1 MVSCSIKQMDWSAL
15 SICFSKICVNA
26 NFGESIGFIFIFWVS
41 GPLGIFESDYVVDS
55 TWWIIFCEN
64 NEAYH
69 LIKDFS
75 IARIPQCS
83 FLFCSFIGTIEK
95 VSWEYIHFLHH
106 IPKALKKCRDMF
118 LRRKYILDSYKSR
131 WVTNVLVFYQI
142 YS

>member
-1 MVSCSIKQMDWSAL
+1 MSFFWVFGPLCSIFFKTMQPKNKFQYCL
-15 SICFSKICVNA
+15 ICTYLCVNA
-26 NFGESIGFIFIFWVS
+26 KFGESIGFFLFFWVS

-95 VSWEYIHFLHH
+95 VSWEYIHSLHH
-106 IPKALKKCRDMF
+106 ILPKAL
-118 LRRKYILDSYKSR
+118 RKYRDIC
-131 WVTNVLVFYQI
+131 F
-142 YS
+142 

>member
-1 MVSCSIKQMDWSAL
+1 MDLILCSSSSSIEMSFFWVSGPLCSIFFKTLQPKKQI
-15 SICFSKICVNA
+15 SISLNIYLCVNA
-26 NFGESIGFIFIFWVS
+26 NFGESIDLFFWVS

-95 VSWEYIHFLHH
+95 VSWEYIHSLHH
-106 IPKALKKCRDMF
+106 ILPKAL
-118 LRRKYILDSYKSR
+118 RKYRDIC
-131 WVTNVLVFYQI
+131 F
-142 YS
+142 

>member
-1 MVSCSIKQMDWSAL
+1 MDLILCSSIEMSFFWVSGPLCSIFFKTMQPKKQI
-15 SICFSKICVNA
+15 SISLNIYLCVNA
-26 NFGESIGFIFIFWVS
+26 NFGESIDLFFWVS

-95 VSWEYIHFLHH
+95 VSWKYIHFLH
-106 IPKALKKCRDMF
+106 LK
-118 LRRKYILDSYKSR
+118 LWKS
-131 WVTNVLVFYQI
+131 TEICF
-142 YS
+142 

>member
-1 MVSCSIKQMDWSAL
+1 MDLILCSSSSSSERSFFLVSGPLCRPMCECKVWWI
-15 SICFSKICVNA
+15 NR
-26 NFGESIGFIFIFWVS
+26 FIFLFFWVS

-118 LRRKYILDSYKSR
+118 LRRKYILDSYK
-131 WVTNVLVFYQI
+131 
-142 YS
+142 